1 LTSRSVF
8 GNVVRPLEALG
19 TAVSLA
25 GGANS
30 VVYSSRLL
38 PRFFCH
44 FLRRNQC
51 RWTFFLPVVVA
62 SAILF
67 LSADVVSAIL
77 HLVAEFADF
86 GDV

>member
-8 GNVVRPLEALG
+8 GNVVRPLAALG

-38 PRFFCH
+38 PRFS
-44 FLRRNQC
+44 
-51 RWTFFLPVVVA
+51 VA
-62 SAILF
+62 SYVEIDVGG
-67 LSADVVSAIL
+67 LSFYQL
-77 HLVAEFADF
+77 
-86 GDV
+86 